1 MAVLTGTSKHNN
13 MSHPKKGGNS
23 LAALILAAGQGTRM
37 ESSIPKVLHHVGGR
51 PMLYY
56 ILRIANALKPGS
68 IGVVVGHEADDVKT
82 QTMEMAKSVGFNRPI
97 QFITQKKQ
105 LGSGNAVLE
114 SLPYLKKFKS
124 AIVMCGDTP
133 LLTYESIYNLTL
145 THDQLKGQ
153 ATLLTA
159 RIPNPKGYGRIVR
172 GALGEV
178 QRIVEES
185 VASPKELGINE
196 VNSGAYMFEL
206 EALVQGLKDIGAK
219 GPKKEHFL
227 TDVMEVIRGKGGRI
241 HAYASSNSEEVQG
254 VNNRSQLAI
263 AERVLNKRMLERLML
278 SGVTV
283 RDPQSTHVDAD
294 VEIGQDTVIYP
305 GTILRGKTKIG
316 RMCRIGPYTHIE
328 DTTIG
333 NECEIRF
340 SYVLHSRLLEKTSVG
355 PFAHIRP
362 ESTIG
367 PRARIGNFTE
377 VKASRIGFGSKVN
390 HLSYIGDA
398 DIAED
403 VNIGAGTITCN
414 YDGKEKHKTTIGA
427 KAFIGSNVN
436 LIAPVKV
443 GRGAKVAAGSTV
455 TEDVPDEALAIA
467 RARQVNKT

>member
-1 MAVLTGTSKHNN
+1 
-13 MSHPKKGGNS
+13 MSSAKKGAGQ
-23 LAALILAAGQGTRM
+23 LGVLILAAGQGTRM
-37 ESSIPKVLHHVGGR
+37 ESATPKVLHHVGGR
-51 PMLYY
+51 PMLFYT
-56 ILRIANALKPGS
+56 LRVANALKPGA
-68 IGVVVGHEADDVKT
+68 IGVVIGHEADQVKQAT
-82 QTMEMAKSVGFNRPI
+82 TDMAKSVAMTRPI
-97 QFITQKKQ
+97 SFVHQKKA

-114 SLPYLKKFKS
+114 SLPFIKKFK
-124 AIVMCGDTP
+124 AVIVMCGDTP
-133 LLTYESIYNLTL
+133 LLTYESIYNLVSAHET
-145 THDQLKGQ
+145 QKGQ

-159 RIPNPKGYGRIVR
+159 KLANPKGYGRIIR
-172 GALGEV
+172 GALGDV

-185 VASPKELGINE
+185 VGSPKELAIME
-196 VNSGAYMFEL
+196 VNSGAYVFEVD
-206 EALVQGLKDIGAK
+206 ALVAGLKEIGAK

-227 TDVMEVIRGKGGRI
+227 TDVMEVIRGKGGKI
-241 HAYASSNSEEVQG
+241 NAYVSATPEEVQG
-254 VNNRSQLAI
+254 VNNRSQLSV
-263 AERVLNKRMLERLML
+263 AERVLNRRMLERLML
-278 SGVTV
+278 SGVTI

-316 RMCRIGPYTHIE
+316 RLCRLGPYTHIE
-328 DTTIG
+328 DTQIG
-333 NECEIRF
+333 NECEVRF
-340 SYVLHSRLLEKTSVG
+340 SYVLQSRILEKTSVG

-377 VKASRIGFGSKVN
+377 VKASKIGFGSKVN

-427 KAFIGSNVN
+427 KAFVGSNVN
-436 LIAPVKV
+436 LIAPVKI

>member
-1 MAVLTGTSKHNN
+1 
-13 MSHPKKGGNS
+13 MSERKNGSGQ

-37 ESSIPKVLHHVGGR
+37 ESAIPKVLHHVGGR
-51 PMLYY
+51 PMLFY
-56 ILRIANALKPGS
+56 ILRIANALKPGA
-68 IGVVVGHEADDVKT
+68 IGVVVGHEAQEVKART
-82 QTMEMAKSVGFNRPI
+82 LEMAKSVGFHRPI
-97 QFITQKKQ
+97 QFLQQKKP

-114 SLPYLKKFKS
+114 SLPFLKKFKTG
-124 AIVMCGDTP
+124 IVMCGDTP
-133 LLTYESIYNLTL
+133 LLTYESIYNLVL

-159 RIPNPKGYGRIVR
+159 RLPNPKGYGRIVR

-185 VASPKELGINE
+185 VASSKELGINE
-196 VNSGAYMFEL
+196 VNSGAYVFEL
-206 EALVQGLKDIGAK
+206 GSLVAGLKGIGAK

-241 HAYASSNSEEVQG
+241 HAYATANAEEVQG
-254 VNNRSQLAI
+254 INNRAQLAV
-263 AERVLNKRMLERLML
+263 AERVLNKRMLERLMI
-278 SGVTV
+278 SGVTI

-305 GTILRGKTKIG
+305 GTILRGRTKIG
-316 RMCRIGPYTHIE
+316 RLCRIGPYTHIE
-328 DTTIG
+328 DTQIG
-333 NECEIRF
+333 NECEVRF
-340 SYVLHSRLLEKTSVG
+340 SYVANSRLLEKTSVG

-362 ESTIG
+362 DSVIG

-377 VKASRIGFGSKVN
+377 IKATRVGFGSKVN

-398 DIAED
+398 EIAED

-427 KAFIGSNVN
+427 RAFVGSNVN
-436 LIAPVKV
+436 LIAPVRV
-443 GRGAKVAAGSTV
+443 GRGAKIAAGSTV
-455 TEDVPDEALAIA
+455 TEDVPDDALAIA
-467 RARQVNKT
+467 RARQVNKI

>member
-1 MAVLTGTSKHNN
+1 
-13 MSHPKKGGNS
+13 MSDKKNGQGN

-37 ESSIPKVLHHVGGR
+37 ESAIPKVLHHVGGR
-51 PMLYY
+51 PMLFY
-56 ILRIANALKPGS
+56 ILRIANALKPGA
-68 IGVVVGHEADDVKT
+68 IGVVVGHEADEVKK

-97 QFITQKKQ
+97 QFIVQKKQ

-114 SLPYLKKFKS
+114 SLPFLKKFKS

-133 LLTYESIYNLTL
+133 LLTYESIYNLVL

-159 RIPNPKGYGRIVR
+159 RIPNPKGYGRIIR

-196 VNSGAYMFEL
+196 VNSGAYVFEL
-206 EALVQGLKDIGAK
+206 EALVAGLKEIGAK

-241 HAYASSNSEEVQG
+241 HAYATSNAEEVQG
-254 VNNRSQLAI
+254 INNRAQLAV
-263 AERVLNKRMLERLML
+263 AERVLNKRMLERLMI
-278 SGVTV
+278 SGVTI

-294 VEIGQDTVIYP
+294 VEIGQNSVIYP
-305 GTILRGKTKIG
+305 GTILRGHTKIG
-316 RMCRIGPYTHIE
+316 RLCRIGPYTHIE
-328 DTTIG
+328 DTSIG
-333 NECEIRF
+333 NECEVRF
-340 SYVLHSRLLEKTSVG
+340 SYVLNSRLLEKTSVG

-362 ESTIG
+362 DSIIG
-367 PRARIGNFTE
+367 PRARVGNFTE
-377 VKASRIGFGSKVN
+377 VKASKIGFGSKVN

-398 DIAED
+398 EIAED

-414 YDGKEKHKTTIGA
+414 YDGKEKHKTTIAA

-436 LIAPVKV
+436 LIAPVKI

-455 TEDVPDEALAIA
+455 TEDVPDDALAIA

>member
-1 MAVLTGTSKHNN
+1 
-13 MSHPKKGGNS
+13 MSHAKKGQGQ

-56 ILRIANALKPGS
+56 VLRIANALKPGA
-68 IGVVVGHEADDVKT
+68 IGVVVGHESDEVKKKT
-82 QTMEMAKSVGFNRPI
+82 LEMAKSVGFNRPI
-97 QFITQKKQ
+97 QFILQKKP
-105 LGSGNAVLE
+105 LGSGNAVVE
-114 SLPYLKKFKS
+114 SLPFLRKFKTG
-124 AIVMCGDTP
+124 IVMCGDTP
-133 LLTYESIYNLTL
+133 LLTYESMYNLAL

-159 RIPNPKGYGRIVR
+159 RIANPKGYGRIVR

-185 VASPKELGINE
+185 VASPKELGISE
-196 VNSGAYMFEL
+196 VNSGAYVFEID
-206 EALVQGLKDIGAK
+206 ALIAGLKQIGAK

-227 TDVMEVIRGKGGRI
+227 TDMMEVIRAKGGRI
-241 HAYASSNSEEVQG
+241 HAYTTTSAEEALG
-254 VNNRSQLAI
+254 VNNRSQLAV
-263 AERVLNKRMLERLML
+263 AERILNKRMLERLMI
-278 SGVTV
+278 SGVTI

-316 RMCRIGPYTHIE
+316 RMCRIGPFTHIE
-328 DTTIG
+328 DTQIG
-333 NECEIRF
+333 NECEVRF
-340 SYVLHSRLLEKTSVG
+340 SYVLQSRLLEKTSVG

-362 ESTIG
+362 DSSIG
-367 PRARIGNFTE
+367 PRARVGNFTE

-414 YDGKEKHKTTIGA
+414 YDGKAKHKTSIGA
-427 KAFIGSNVN
+427 KAFVGSNVN

-443 GRGAKVAAGSTV
+443 GRGAKIAAGSTV
-455 TEDVPDEALAIA
+455 TEDVPDDALAIA

>member
-1 MAVLTGTSKHNN
+1 
-13 MSHPKKGGNS
+13 MSDKKNGQGN

-37 ESSIPKVLHHVGGR
+37 ESAIPKVLHHVGGR
-51 PMLYY
+51 PMLFY
-56 ILRIANALKPGS
+56 ILRIANALKPGA
-68 IGVVVGHEADDVKT
+68 IGVVVGHEAEEVKK
-82 QTMEMAKSVGFNRPI
+82 QTLEMAKSVGFNRPI
-97 QFITQKKQ
+97 QFITQKKP

-114 SLPYLKKFKS
+114 SLPFLKKFK
-124 AIVMCGDTP
+124 AGIVMCGDTP
-133 LLTYESIYNLTL
+133 LLTYESIYNLVL

-153 ATLLTA
+153 ATLLTS
-159 RIPNPKGYGRIVR
+159 RIPNPKGYGRIIR

-196 VNSGAYMFEL
+196 VNSGAYVFEL
-206 EALVQGLKDIGAK
+206 DSLVSGLKEIGAK

-241 HAYASSNSEEVQG
+241 HAYATSNAEEVQG
-254 VNNRSQLAI
+254 INNRAQLAI
-263 AERVLNKRMLERLML
+263 AERVLNKRMLERLMI
-278 SGVTV
+278 SGVTI

-294 VEIGQDTVIYP
+294 VEIGQDSVIYP
-305 GTILRGKTKIG
+305 GTILRGHTKIG
-316 RMCRIGPYTHIE
+316 RLCRIGPYTHIE
-328 DTTIG
+328 DTVIG
-333 NECEIRF
+333 NECEVRF
-340 SYVLHSRLLEKTSVG
+340 SYVLNSRLLEKTSVG

-362 ESTIG
+362 ESIIG

-377 VKASRIGFGSKVN
+377 VKASKIGFGSKVN

-398 DIAED
+398 EIAED

-455 TEDVPDEALAIA
+455 TEDVPDDALAIA

>member
-1 MAVLTGTSKHNN
+1 
-13 MSHPKKGGNS
+13 MSDKKNGQGN

-37 ESSIPKVLHHVGGR
+37 ESAIPKVLHHVGGR
-51 PMLYY
+51 PMLFY
-56 ILRIANALKPGS
+56 ILRIANALKPGA
-68 IGVVVGHEADDVKT
+68 IGVVVGHEADEVKK

-97 QFITQKKQ
+97 QFIVQKKQ

-114 SLPYLKKFKS
+114 SLPFLKKFKS

-159 RIPNPKGYGRIVR
+159 RIPNPKGYGRIIR

-196 VNSGAYMFEL
+196 VNSGAYVFEL
-206 EALVQGLKDIGAK
+206 EALVSGLKEIGAK

-241 HAYASSNSEEVQG
+241 HAYATSNAEEVQG
-254 VNNRSQLAI
+254 INNRAQLAI
-263 AERVLNKRMLERLML
+263 AERVLNKRMLERLMI
-278 SGVTV
+278 SGVTI

-294 VEIGQDTVIYP
+294 VEIGQDSVIYP
-305 GTILRGKTKIG
+305 GTILRGHTKIG
-316 RMCRIGPYTHIE
+316 RLCRIGPYTHIE
-328 DTTIG
+328 DTVIG
-333 NECEIRF
+333 NECEVRF
-340 SYVLHSRLLEKTSVG
+340 SYVLNSRLLEKTSVG

-362 ESTIG
+362 DSIIG

-377 VKASRIGFGSKVN
+377 VKASKIGFGSKVN

-398 DIAED
+398 EIAED

-414 YDGKEKHKTTIGA
+414 YDGKEKHRTTIAA

-436 LIAPVKV
+436 LIAPVKI

-455 TEDVPDEALAIA
+455 TEDVPEEALAIA